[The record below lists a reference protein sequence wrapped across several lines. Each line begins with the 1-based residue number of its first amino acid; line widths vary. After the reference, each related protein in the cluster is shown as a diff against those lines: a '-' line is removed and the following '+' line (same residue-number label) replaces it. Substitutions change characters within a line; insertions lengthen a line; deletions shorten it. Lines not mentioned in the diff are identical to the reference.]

1 MHTVA
6 MWEEWGVPVLEP
18 KMVTAPLLICL
29 VSTLCVHLPIDTVC
43 YMCPWW
49 EVPELVSVTF
59 SLSRSQH
66 LSTVTI
72 NNSNFPR
79 WWGVKWHEV
88 FRWGPSAMGET
99 HGKLLCVWI
108 SELLREKKKCS
119 GANQPE
125 EMGWISCSLKRLLEC
140 LWTVKQCLPLCW
152 QHRLN

>member
-6 MWEEWGVPVLEP
+6 VWEEWGVPVLEP

-49 EVPELVSVTF
+49 EVPELVSVTC

-88 FRWGPSAMGET
+88 FRWGPSAMGRHMANCSVFEF
-99 HGKLLCVWI
+99 LNCY
-108 SELLREKKKCS
+108 EKKKMFGS
-119 GANQPE
+119 QPARGNGLNQLQFKKIAWMFVNGKTMFTP
-125 EMGWISCSLKRLLEC
+125 LLAA
-140 LWTVKQCLPLCW
+140 QA
-152 QHRLN
+152 

>member
-6 MWEEWGVPVLEP
+6 VWEEWGVPVLEP

-49 EVPELVSVTF
+49 EVPELVSVTC

-108 SELLREKKKCS
+108 SELLREKKMFGS
-119 GANQPE
+119 QPARGNGLNQLQFKKIAWMFVNGKTMFTP
-125 EMGWISCSLKRLLEC
+125 LLAA
-140 LWTVKQCLPLCW
+140 QA
-152 QHRLN
+152 